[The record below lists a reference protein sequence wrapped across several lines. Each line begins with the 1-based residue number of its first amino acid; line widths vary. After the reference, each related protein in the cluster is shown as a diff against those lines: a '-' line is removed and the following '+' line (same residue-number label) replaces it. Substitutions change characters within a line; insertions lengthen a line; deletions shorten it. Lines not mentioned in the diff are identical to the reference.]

1 MERKENN
8 EMKGNYNINL
18 SQEKEDLLKGIYED
32 LKIAFIH
39 GEMHTIGLDEVTV
52 LLDVLDVIL
61 KGE

>member
-1 MERKENN
+1 
-8 EMKGNYNINL
+8 MKGNYNINL

-32 LKIAFIH
+32 LKIALIH